1 MKQGAVNRHESES
14 GEKGRGT
21 AGRIVKLLARP
32 CKRTEM
38 MLRTEL
44 AGKLAISI
52 VLAGVYAGIVL
63 GQEQDQSEKQ
73 NPSEKQT
80 QGRSPDRTQSGNQ
93 EEITAVPNRPTLAT
107 TAEAVQRGVF
117 EIEYGFEAAKGH
129 QNINGLLKWGMF
141 KNLELWF
148 LNNPI
153 QREAGI
159 AGMGD
164 SGAGFKYRIV
174 SQAKALP
181 TISILYIAALP
192 TATAGL
198 GVGTVGHT
206 VQILLSKDFGKHH
219 FDFNYGPQF
228 LGRPGASGFD
238 QNYFSALSYSRP
250 ITGKWGYTAEVAGFS
265 RANPA
270 TPATMTLLNAATY
283 NVSPRLVLD
292 CGVFVAVYGHLPRV
306 NFIGGVTYSIADLY
320 HLHSSRRSAKN

>member
-1 MKQGAVNRHESES
+1 MTLGIRLV
-14 GEKGRGT
+14 
-21 AGRIVKLLARP
+21 
-32 CKRTEM
+32 RTI
-38 MLRTEL
+38 
-44 AGKLAISI
+44 AIS
-52 VLAGVYAGIVL
+52 VGFASVCAVSVL
-63 GQEQDQSEKQ
+63 GQTQEDTQKQ
-73 NPSEKQT
+73 KPDQT
-80 QGRSPDRTQSGNQ
+80 QVQAQKESLDG
-93 EEITAVPNRPTLAT
+93 ITAVPNRPTLAT

-153 QREAGI
+153 QRDAGI
-159 AGMGD
+159 AGRGD

-181 TISILYIAALP
+181 TISILYVATLP

-198 GVGTVGHT
+198 GAGAVGHT

-219 FDFNYGPQF
+219 FDLNFGPQY

-238 QNYFSALSYSRP
+238 RNYFSALSYSYA
-250 ITGKWGYTAEVAGFS
+250 ITKKWGYTGEIAGFS

-270 TPATMTLLNAATY
+270 TPATMTFLNGATY
-283 NVSPRLVLD
+283 NVTPRLVLD
-292 CGVFVAVYGHLPRV
+292 CGVFIAAYGQLPRA
-306 NFIGGVTYSIADLY
+306 NFVGGVTYSVADLY
-320 HLHSSRRSAKN
+320 HLHSSRRSGKH

>member
-1 MKQGAVNRHESES
+1 MTLGIQLIRA
-14 GEKGRGT
+14 
-21 AGRIVKLLARP
+21 I
-32 CKRTEM
+32 
-38 MLRTEL
+38 
-44 AGKLAISI
+44 AIS
-52 VLAGVYAGIVL
+52 VAFASVCAVSVL
-63 GQEQDQSEKQ
+63 GQTQAQAQSPGGSQ
-73 NPSEKQT
+73 N
-80 QGRSPDRTQSGNQ
+80 GGQ
-93 EEITAVPNRPTLAT
+93 EVITAVPNRPTLAT

-129 QNINGLLKWGMF
+129 QDINGLLKWGMF

-153 QREAGI
+153 QRDDGI
-159 AGMGD
+159 AGRGD

-174 SQAKALP
+174 SQTKALP
-181 TISILYIAALP
+181 TISTLYVATVP

-198 GVGTVGHT
+198 GAGAMGHA

-219 FDFNYGPQF
+219 FDLNFGPQF

-238 QNYFSALSYSRP
+238 RNYFSALSYSYP
-250 ITGKWGYTAEVAGFS
+250 ITKRWGYTGEVAGFS

-292 CGVFVAVYGHLPRV
+292 CGVFIAVYGRLPRA
-306 NFIGGVTYSIADLY
+306 NFVGGVTYSVADLY
-320 HLHSSRRSAKN
+320 HLHSSRRSGKH